1 MLDAQAA
8 ANLRR
13 LQALEERARR
23 ARIGHDLGEDAEA
36 DMDGMEAAPL
46 FLTRPRESYRLGEGR
61 NVHFEAKLTPITD
74 ANLKV
79 EWLKDGQPVTV
90 GHRFRPIHDFGY
102 VALDILGL
110 IEEDS
115 GTYTC
120 RATNLSGQAQIQT
133 LLEVKSKRQMTKIQT
148 IECNMILCLIR
159 FLEI

>member
-13 LQALEERARR
+13 LQALEERAKRPR
-23 ARIGHDLGEDAEA
+23 GHDLGDGDEA
-36 DMDGMEAAPL
+36 DMDDMETAPL

-74 ANLKV
+74 PNLKV
-79 EWLKDGQPVTV
+79 EWLKDGQPMTV
-90 GHRFRPIHDFGY
+90 GSRFRPIHDFGY

-110 IEEDS
+110 IEEDT

-120 RATNLSGQAQIQT
+120 RATNLAGQAQIQT
-133 LLEVKSKRQMTKIQT
+133 LLEVKSKRQMTDHV
-148 IECNMILCLIR
+148 
-159 FLEI
+159 